1 MTTAAGPLFRPG
13 RHDAITD
20 VPGVRVGHWTDR
32 RGATGCTAILFEGA
46 PLAAVDARGGAPGT
60 RETDVLAGPNLVRR
74 CDAIVFA
81 GGSAFGL
88 AAASGVT
95 RWCAD
100 HGIGFDTTIRR
111 VPIVVSAVVFDLAL
125 GDPGAAPGDPQGYRA
140 AAAAKRGRVA
150 TGSVG
155 AGTGAT
161 VAKLL
166 GPERRVKGGLGTASL
181 TGPHGI
187 VVGALVVVN
196 AVGLVTDPATGELV
210 AGPFDDDGSMLDLDA
225 VLARR
230 PPRPESPSENTTLVC
245 VATNAPLDHP
255 ALQRL
260 TYQAHN
266 GLARVIQPV
275 HTLGDGDIAF
285 AVALPA
291 LDASPD
297 DAMLAGVMAVR
308 TVERAVL
315 RAIRDARPLGR
326 CRAAPKSERLP
337 AGD

>member
-1 MTTAAGPLFRPG
+1 MTAPSGPVFHPG
-13 RHDAITD
+13 RSDAITD

-32 RGATGCTAILFEGA
+32 RGATGCTAVLFSGA

-74 CDAIVFA
+74 CDAVVFA

-95 RWCAD
+95 RWCAE
-100 HGIGFDTTIRR
+100 HGMGFDTTIRR
-111 VPIVVSAVVFDLAL
+111 VPIVPSAVIFDLAV
-125 GDPGAAPGDPQGYRA
+125 GDPGAVPGEDAGYRA
-140 AAAAKRGRVA
+140 AAAARRGRIA

-181 TGPHGI
+181 VGPRGLI
-187 VVGALVVVN
+187 VGALVVAN
-196 AVGLVTDPATGELV
+196 SVGLVTDPATGELV
-210 AGPFDDDGSMLDLDA
+210 AGPFDDDGTMLDLDA
-225 VLARR
+225 TLARR
-230 PPRPESPSENTTLVC
+230 PPRPESPAENTTLVC
-245 VATNAPLDHP
+245 LATNASLDHP

-260 TYQAHN
+260 AYQAHN
-266 GLARVIQPV
+266 GLARTIQPV

-285 AVALPA
+285 ALATAV
-291 LDASPD
+291 LDPSPD
-297 DAMLAGVMAVR
+297 DALLAGVMAVR
-308 TVERAVL
+308 VVERAIV
-315 RAIRDARPLGR
+315 RAVRDARKLAGV
-326 CRAAPKSERLP
+326 RAAPLVAR
-337 AGD
+337 